1 MVLAMRACAGRDIRF
16 VVLDRPNPL
25 GGEIIEGAAIAEGYQ
40 SFVGLCSVSNR
51 HGLTAGEIARLI
63 HAREGLDVELEVVEM
78 QGWKRSMFYDDTGL
92 PWVMPSPNMPT
103 LDTAIVYPGLC
114 LLEGTEIS
122 EGRGTTRPFE
132 LLGAPYVDGH
142 RLAAT
147 LEEAQL
153 PGARFR
159 PMAFLPTWEKHHGR
173 RCGGV
178 QIHVIDRAEFQP
190 YLTGVAILWA
200 IKHLYPDHYAWREH
214 AYEFVDDIP
223 AIDLL
228 AGSSSLREGIDA
240 GSALEDLAADWR
252 GGQAAFGE
260 ERAASLLYR

>member
-1 MVLAMRACAGRDIRF
+1 V
-16 VVLDRPNPL
+16 P
-25 GGEIIEGAAIAEGYQ
+25 
-40 SFVGLCSVSNR
+40 NR

-63 HAREGLDVELEVVEM
+63 HQRESLDVELEVVEM
-78 QGWKRSMFYDDTGL
+78 QGWQRSMYYDQTGL

-142 RLAAT
+142 RLAET
-147 LEEAQL
+147 LAGADV
-153 PGARFR
+153 PGAIFR
-159 PMAFLPTWEKHHGR
+159 PVAFLPTWEKHAGR

-178 QIHVIDRAEFQP
+178 QIHVRDREAFRP

-200 IKHLYPDHYAWREH
+200 IKSLYPDDFAWRAH
-214 AYEFVDDIP
+214 AYEFVDDVP

-228 AGSSSLREGIDA
+228 AGSAILREGIDSGLSLA
-240 GSALEDLAADWR
+240 DLATHWQADEVEFLGAR
-252 GGQAAFGE
+252 D
-260 ERAASLLYR
+260 SVLLYR